1 MSLILTMIIVGCGG
15 STVEKRFEQAKLE
28 IEKEEYDKAISTL
41 EEVASEEE
49 ENSEVNE
56 FLANLK
62 EYKKS
67 VELYKENNYKEVKE
81 ILDSINKEVLNEKI
95 KEEIKEMLDKSN
107 KILEEEKKINEDIEK
122 VKKLYNKKKYIEA
135 ESVIKEL
142 NKKELNKEVK
152 ETLKEIENNINVEK
166 KKAEEQRKAEE
177 EKRKLEEKKREEE
190 KIKLQEQEKSENNNV
205 STNNT
210 DAKAS
215 EILGR
220 FAYTNKNKNGVA
232 TNRVN
237 LHGYGSSEWYV
248 MIINTE
254 ELLDGRDPNGN
265 IIKAE
270 DGTSDMITSGK
281 LAIRKKEMRGALG
294 YRGNGLWTGYIESNN
309 GNIACSVKKVGD
321 KFVLSSGG
329 KQVSLSKVW

>member
-1 MSLILTMIIVGCGG
+1 MIIVGCGG
-15 STVEKRFEQAKLE
+15 STVEKRFEQSKLE
-28 IEKEEYDKAISTL
+28 VEKEEYDKAISTL
-41 EEVASEEE
+41 EEVASEDK
-49 ENSEVNE
+49 ENSEVKE
-56 FLANLK
+56 LLTNLK

-67 VELYKENNYKEVKE
+67 VELYKENKYKEVKE

-95 KEEIKEMLDKSN
+95 KEEIKEMLDTSN
-107 KILEEEKKINEDIEK
+107 KILDEENKANEDIEK
-122 VKKLYNKKKYIEA
+122 AKKLYNEKKYTEA

-152 ETLKEIENNINVEK
+152 ETLKEIENNISVEK

-177 EKRKLEEKKREEE
+177 EKRKSEEKKREEE
-190 KIKLQEQEKSENNNV
+190 KNKKQDKSENNNV
-205 STNNT
+205 STNNS
-210 DAKAS
+210 DVQAS

-220 FAYTNKNKNGVA
+220 FAYTKKNKNGVA

-237 LHGYGSSEWYV
+237 LHGYGSSDWYA

-254 ELLDGRDPNGN
+254 ELLDGRDPEGN

-270 DGTSDMITSGK
+270 DGTSEMIKSGR
-281 LAIRKKEMRGALG
+281 LGIRKKEMRGALG

-309 GNIACSVKKVGD
+309 GNIVCSVKKVGD

-329 KQVSLSKVW
+329 KQVSLSKVF

>member
-15 STVEKRFEQAKLE
+15 STVEKRFEKAKLE

-41 EEVASEEE
+41 EEVASEDE

-56 FLANLK
+56 LLTNLK

-81 ILDSINKEVLNEKI
+81 ILDSINKEVLNEKM
-95 KEEIKEMLDKSN
+95 KEEIKEMLEKSN

-122 VKKLYNKKKYIEA
+122 AKKLYNEKKYTEA

-190 KIKLQEQEKSENNNV
+190 KSKLQEQEKSENNNV

-220 FAYTNKNKNGVA
+220 FAYTKKNKNGVV

-265 IIKAE
+265 VIKAE
-270 DGTSDMITSGK
+270 DGTSDMISSGK